1 MSVADDVFRLQ
12 RLDREPA
19 AAPAA
24 AAEVEE
30 NNMVISREGLEAWQQ
45 VAMTDIGAAME
56 NYQ

>member
-1 MSVADDVFRLQ
+1 MSVVDNIFGLQ
-12 RLDREPA
+12 RLDRKAA

-30 NNMVISREGLEAWQQ
+30 NNMVISCQGLDPRQQ
-45 VAMTDIGAAME
+45 VAMTDIRAAME